1 MPRALWWSKGG
12 GLFLMGEVNLH
23 RTKPRALQW
32 SKGGALFLMS
42 EVTLYCA
49 AVGAVQ
55 TGGEL

>member
-1 MPRALWWSKGG
+1 
-12 GLFLMGEVNLH
+12 MGEVNLH

-42 EVTLYCA
+42 EVALYCA